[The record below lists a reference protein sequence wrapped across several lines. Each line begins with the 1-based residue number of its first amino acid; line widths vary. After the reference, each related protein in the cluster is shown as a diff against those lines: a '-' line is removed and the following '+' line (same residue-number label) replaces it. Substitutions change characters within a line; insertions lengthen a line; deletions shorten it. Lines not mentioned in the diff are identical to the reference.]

1 MWNEEFHD
9 SSISG
14 GTTSSGRGDG
24 VHSCGMESPATVLR
38 KASVTADVAA
48 EVRRRF
54 GTPCYVYNR
63 ALLEASARAA
73 LAFPA
78 PYGLTLRYAM
88 KANPSR
94 GILTLFR
101 DLGLH
106 VDASSDFEVERAL
119 KAGFPPERIQLT
131 SQMPS
136 RRLAEHVRRGVLYN
150 ACSLH
155 QLEEFGKVAPG
166 YDVSVRIN
174 PGLGS
179 GSTKRTN
186 TGGPASSFGI
196 WHEYLDEALTTAA
209 RHGLRITRLH
219 THIGSGTDPEVW
231 KRVARMT
238 LDIVARCPDVAVV
251 NLGGGFKVGRMPEEP
266 SVDLVDVGNHVRGEL
281 EAFQQRDGRTLGL
294 EIEPGT
300 LLVANA
306 GVIGHTCGDVV
317 ATGREGYL
325 FAKLDAGMP
334 EVTRPSIYGAQ
345 HPIDVLADGREQ
357 AAVVFV
363 GPCCESGDI
372 LTPAPGDPE
381 ALAPRWVPRPRIDDL
396 VVIRGAGA
404 YCAAM
409 ATINCNSY
417 PQAPEVMLEA
427 DGSLRL
433 LRRRQE
439 PEQVWANEVQATE
452 RCEPLRSGA
461 GSRWGAASGPGP

>member
-1 MWNEEFHD
+1 M
-9 SSISG
+9 SG
-14 GTTSSGRGDG
+14 TRAPGWPGG
-24 VHSCGMESPATVLR
+24 L
-38 KASVTADVAA
+38 TAEAA
-48 EVRRRF
+48 ALVRERF
-54 GTPCYVYNR
+54 GTPCYVYDR
-63 ALLEASARAA
+63 AGLEAAARQA

-78 PYGLTLRYAM
+78 PHGLTLRYAM
-88 KANPSR
+88 KANPNH
-94 GILTLFR
+94 GILALFR

-119 KAGFPPERIQLT
+119 RAGFPPERIQLT

-136 RRLAEHVRRGVLYN
+136 RRLAEHVRRGILFN

-155 QLEEFGKVAPG
+155 QLDEYGKVAPG
-166 YDVSVRIN
+166 GEVSVRVN

-196 WHEYLDEALTTAA
+196 WHEYLDEVVAIAA
-209 RHGLRITRLH
+209 RHRLRITRLH

-231 KRVARMT
+231 KRVAHMT
-238 LDIVARCPDVAVV
+238 LDIVGRFPDVSVV

-266 SVDLVDVGNHVRGEL
+266 SVDLLDVGSHVLGEL
-281 EAFQQRDGRTLGL
+281 EAFRRRDGRALGL
-294 EIEPGT
+294 EVEPGT
-300 LLVANA
+300 FLVANA
-306 GVIGHTCGDVV
+306 GAIVAACVDVV
-317 ATGREGYL
+317 DTGSEGYV

-334 EVTRPSIYGAQ
+334 ELMRPSLYGAQ
-345 HPIDVLADGREQ
+345 HPIDVLAEGREQ
-357 AAVVFV
+357 TAVVFV

-381 ALAPRWVPRPRIDDL
+381 ALAPRWVPRPRIGDL
-396 VVIRGAGA
+396 VVIGGAGA

-409 ATINCNSY
+409 ATINYNSY

-427 DGSLRL
+427 DGSLVL

-439 PEQVWANEVQATE
+439 PEQVWANEV
-452 RCEPLRSGA
+452 
-461 GSRWGAASGPGP
+461 